1 MRISSTSTTCVPT
14 QTTYHTLRSLGIHYL
29 LRLILIS
36 NSGISPRANHSLHTN
51 TPMTNFDNNYN
62 ADLLDARADMAY
74 QQEQA
79 MREEYE
85 LNPEEQEMYDD
96 QT

>member
-1 MRISSTSTTCVPT
+1 LEPYQSLTYKPWAFLIENILNNGYKSQVQPILSLKTTMT
-14 QTTYHTLRSLGIHYL
+14 QLD
-29 LRLILIS
+29 
-36 NSGISPRANHSLHTN
+36 P
-51 TPMTNFDNNYN
+51 NFN
-62 ADLLDARADMAY
+62 ADLLDAMADMAY

-85 LNPEEQEMYDD
+85 IKSELTEDYYDD

>member
-1 MRISSTSTTCVPT
+1 
-14 QTTYHTLRSLGIHYL
+14 
-29 LRLILIS
+29 
-36 NSGISPRANHSLHTN
+36 
-51 TPMTNFDNNYN
+51 MTNFDNNYN
-62 ADLLDARADMAY
+62 ADLLDAMADMAY

-85 LNPEEQEMYDD
+85 LNPEEQEIYDD

>member
-1 MRISSTSTTCVPT
+1 
-14 QTTYHTLRSLGIHYL
+14 
-29 LRLILIS
+29 
-36 NSGISPRANHSLHTN
+36 
-51 TPMTNFDNNYN
+51 MTNHDNNYD
-62 ADLLDARADMAY
+62 ADLLDAMADMAY

-85 LNPEEQEMYDD
+85 LNPEEQEIYDD